1 MYKRRY
7 QSPIFMISSG
17 GPGSVSG
24 DGSNQGSIAPQ
35 GMTYKEWW
43 DEIAWEGE
51 NPDADYNGDGV
62 VDQADYEYY
71 IENEL
76 WNG

>member
-17 GPGSVSG
+17 GDDNVPG
-24 DGSNQGSIAPQ
+24 DGTGQGSIAPQ
-35 GMTYKEWW
+35 GMTYEEWW
-43 DEIAWEGE
+43 EEVAWGGE
-51 NPDADYNGDGV
+51 NPDADYNGDGEIN
-62 VDQADYEYY
+62 QEDYDYY
-71 IENEL
+71 IEHEL